1 MVKYFGI
8 DSDNTSEITK
18 PIDIEDIEGLQSELD
33 GKSSTNHNHNL
44 ADLAEKSYN
53 SLTDKPSISSLPTG
67 TINQTLRHN
76 GTDWVASNILQVGT
90 ITEGEGE
97 EQYTRDVVIIP
108 HLASDPESCDG
119 LLAIDSN
126 GEMYNWGT
134 FSETQANWNQTDD
147 TQPDYIQNK
156 PNIPA
161 EQVNSDWN
169 ATSGKAQILNKP
181 TIPSAQIQSDWNQS
195 NNVSLDYIKNKPD
208 LDLRDDHFLIGSG
221 SGIIPSMMTENS
233 NNEIIINPTLDYDR
247 HIFEI
252 NTLRYGSVGQKAF
265 VIATID
271 EPNYYAEQFSINVQG
286 TIKSAYLSGN
296 GRKPLV
302 ADNDGNIS
310 KSATAFS
317 NTYNESRV
325 LTEDRSNVSVTATQ
339 LGLTGTDL
347 RTLPILAKVYFNDDD
362 PSWVEFTQTVIIA
375 ETSVILWFPETLL
388 SGRIVKICIF
398 FGA

>member
-53 SLTDKPSISSLPTG
+53 SLTDKPSISSLPSG

-76 GTDWVASNILQVGT
+76 GTDWVADANVLSYKEPNGENTDYSFGLFENNNFEIPYITMEILHSEEGNAGT
-90 ITEGEGE
+90 ININTDNSSLNINNNL
-97 EQYTRDVVIIP
+97 Y
-108 HLASDPESCDG
+108 LESN
-119 LLAIDSN
+119 SVFKVTN
-126 GEMYNWGT
+126 
-134 FSETQANWNQTDD
+134 
-147 TQPDYIQNK
+147 
-156 PNIPA
+156 NI
-161 EQVNSDWN
+161 
-169 ATSGKAQILNKP
+169 
-181 TIPSAQIQSDWNQS
+181 
-195 NNVSLDYIKNKPD
+195 
-208 LDLRDDHFLIGSG
+208 
-221 SGIIPSMMTENS
+221 
-233 NNEIIINPTLDYDR
+233 NNEFLDIYQNGK
-247 HIFEI
+247 I
-252 NTLRYGSVGQKAF
+252 TS
-265 VIATID
+265 
-271 EPNYYAEQFSINVQG
+271 S
-286 TIKSAYLSGN
+286 YLSGN
-296 GRKPLV
+296 GTKPLV